1 MEVSPMPN
9 PLHTLLRHIPA
20 DMDGVMITSEANRRY
35 YTGFASS
42 AGTVLAF
49 RDACYFLIDSRYV
62 EAARQVVKT
71 CRVILQEKRYE
82 QISDLLRF
90 HRIKTLG
97 IEGDTVT
104 LGGYRELTEKL
115 PDVVIPMD
123 SAVSKLISR
132 QRRIK
137 SADEIASMRAAQA
150 IAEKTYD
157 HIRQIIRVGMTE
169 KEIALEMEMYSRQ
182 NGSEEAAFS
191 FIVASGTNSSMP
203 HAVPGGRRVE
213 SGDFITMDFGCTVS
227 GYRSDMTRTLAVGE
241 PSHKQQE
248 VYNLVLAAQL
258 AALDAIKP
266 GVVCKDVD
274 KIARDIIDN
283 SPYKGLFGHG
293 LGHGVGLD
301 IHESPNFNKSDETVL
316 EPGMVLSV
324 EPGVYLPG
332 EFGVRIEDVVVITP
346 DGCENLMSSPKEL
359 IQL

>member
-1 MEVSPMPN
+1 MQN
-9 PLHTLLRHIPA
+9 PLHALLRKLPA
-20 DMDGVMITSEANRRY
+20 DIDGIMITSEANRRY
-35 YTGFASS
+35 YTGFPSS
-42 AGTVLAF
+42 AGTVLAL

-62 EAARQVVKT
+62 EAARQAVKT

-82 QISDLLRF
+82 QIGELLKK

-97 IEGDTVT
+97 IEGDAVT

-123 SAVSKLISR
+123 SEVSKLISR
-132 QRRIK
+132 QRMSK
-137 SADEIASMRAAQA
+137 SADEIANMRAAQA

-169 KEIALEMEMYSRQ
+169 KEIALEMEMNSRQ

-203 HAVPGGRRVE
+203 HAVPGDRRVE
-213 SGDFITMDFGCTVS
+213 RGDFITMDFGCTVN

-241 PSHKQQE
+241 PSHKQRE

-258 AALDAIKP
+258 AALAAIRP

-274 KIARDIIDN
+274 KIARDLIDS

-332 EFGVRIEDVVVITP
+332 EFGVRIEDVVVLTP
-346 DGCENLMSSPKEL
+346 DGYENLMSSPKEL
-359 IQL
+359 IVL